1 MLLFFRVALT
11 KTLSWML
18 LFTGWYLVAF
28 IVIIGP
34 AAVERPERGP
44 YFGPT
49 GYWLVPPFVFGY
61 SHSHPVLY
69 HTFRCWITSGYPHQ
83 QFYFEYFLVCYLRSF
98 SGACCSR
105 LCRSFC
111 PQDYRSSFMPQ
122 SCFAYVET
130 LSRLAA
136 AGACALSLTAS
147 GGYSRSG
154 GMLSTAT

>member
-49 GYWLVPPFVFGY
+49 GYWLVSPFVFAY
-61 SHSHPVLY
+61 SHSHPVFVSHVQVL
-69 HTFRCWITSGYPHQ
+69 
-83 QFYFEYFLVCYLRSF
+83 
-98 SGACCSR
+98 
-105 LCRSFC
+105 
-111 PQDYRSSFMPQ
+111 DYIGIPAPAVLF
-122 SCFAYVET
+122 
-130 LSRLAA
+130 
-136 AGACALSLTAS
+136 
-147 GGYSRSG
+147 
-154 GMLSTAT
+154 

>member
-49 GYWLVPPFVFGY
+49 GYWSVHILV
-61 SHSHPVLY
+61 
-69 HTFRCWITSGYPHQ
+69 
-83 QFYFEYFLVCYLRSF
+83 LRV
-98 SGACCSR
+98 
-105 LCRSFC
+105 
-111 PQDYRSSFMPQ
+111 YRSQ
-122 SCFAYVET
+122 Y
-130 LSRLAA
+130 
-136 AGACALSLTAS
+136 SLLLHIQVLDYIGIPAPAI
-147 GGYSRSG
+147 
-154 GMLSTAT
+154 LF